1 MILFKLVPQAYFPGR
16 DPGVTVGS
24 GLFYSRF
31 ILKLQMNVLVFS
43 PEPDSTLFPPLCVHF
58 SRASQLIPVNTRSRI
73 LAWRL
78 ITEIA
83 NRLRRRY
90 ASSLSPEPRQSI
102 KINILIRPVKA
113 FCTVSRL
120 GNTHASELVLP
131 SLQHNGTR
139 WHL

>member
-1 MILFKLVPQAYFPGR
+1 M
-16 DPGVTVGS
+16 
-24 GLFYSRF
+24 
-31 ILKLQMNVLVFS
+31 LVFSPS

-120 GNTHASELVLP
+120 GNTHASEQVFGEVCLLSNTMEQDGIVHFCILRLIP
-131 SLQHNGTR
+131 HADLETFRCRTR
-139 WHL
+139 TPACIASGV